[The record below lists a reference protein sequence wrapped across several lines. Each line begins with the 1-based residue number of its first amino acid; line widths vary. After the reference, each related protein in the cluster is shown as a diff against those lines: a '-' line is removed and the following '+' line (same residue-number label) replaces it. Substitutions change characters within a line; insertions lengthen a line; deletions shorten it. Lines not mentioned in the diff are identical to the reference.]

1 MAASMG
7 PPPTGSCGG
16 AGQPGCGP
24 PPPMTGSCGGT
35 GQPGCGPP
43 PPSGSCGGVG
53 QQGCGPPPM
62 TGPPTQAQQIQ
73 MFSEGLWQ
81 QCQKPFTDHITKADL
96 KAMIEV
102 T

>member
-1 MAASMG
+1 MTLSEMEAWTTANWDSVNALMNTPPPATVQAAMAASMG

-35 GQPGCGPP
+35 GQPGCGSP

-62 TGPPTQAQQIQ
+62 TGPPT
-73 MFSEGLWQ
+73 
-81 QCQKPFTDHITKADL
+81 
-96 KAMIEV
+96 
-102 T
+102 